1 MAIVEKSSVLTSDI
15 NKVLALSSLLVV
27 IHLSEDQLYKLE
39 VMNLQRCVKIPL
51 C

>member
-1 MAIVEKSSVLTSDI
+1 MELVEKTSVLTAYIS
-15 NKVLALSSLLVV
+15 KVLALSSLIVV

-39 VMNLQRCVKIPL
+39 VMNLQRCAKIPL